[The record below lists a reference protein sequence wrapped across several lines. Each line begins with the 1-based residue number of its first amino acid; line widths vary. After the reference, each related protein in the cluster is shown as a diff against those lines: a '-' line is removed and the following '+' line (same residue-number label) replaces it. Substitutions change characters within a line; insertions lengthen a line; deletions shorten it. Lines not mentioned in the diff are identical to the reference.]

1 MNTELATTI
10 MQYFMGGLMALL
22 PAIIWGYFFYRK
34 SPENKRTILVSF
46 IAGTL
51 SVIPMFI
58 WQHNWNVSFTLFSI
72 KIPHIN
78 IYDYVRYTFSI
89 SPTMGNVITFVVI
102 AIAISLLIYLSAAII
117 ILITDIVLGVKP
129 QIALRNVTKRSI
141 EEPLIF
147 VSIGLLVAFLIVIT
161 SEILTWWLGAE
172 VAQNTVYGVFWYSI
186 MIGFLEEYSKHLVVR
201 FADDNTIYSVDS
213 AIIFSI
219 IVALGFAFLENILY
233 FVDKIWL
240 GPCTQTEIANNAC
253 VFDPSKSI
261 YIHQVGVLLFP
272 YIFRSLLSTLAHVV
286 FSGIFGYFYGI
297 AHFASYELQEKEK
310 QKGGMIFWGILHK
323 IFRMKTSF
331 VFHEMKMLQGLLFA
345 MFFHGI
351 FDFFLELNLTYLTV
365 PMIALGFLYLTY
377 LLGKKENQKKLRLLV
392 DQRTSST
399 PEFKK
404 AMENIEMLQKFEND
418 YLKKREEMEKKDK
431 MAEIQKNVELLQ
443 KYEESLKRKNK
454 GQT

>member
-22 PAIIWGYFFYRK
+22 PAIIWGYFFYRR
-34 SPENKRTILVSF
+34 SPENKRTVLVSF

-51 SVIPMFI
+51 SVVPMFI
-58 WQHNWNVSFTLFSI
+58 WQRNWNFSFNLFGV
-72 KIPHIN
+72 KIPNIN
-78 IYDYVRYTFSI
+78 IYDYVRLTFSVN
-89 SPTMGNVITFVVI
+89 PTLGNVITFVFI
-102 AIAISLLIYLSAAII
+102 AIAVSLLIYISAAII
-117 ILITDIVLGVKP
+117 IFITDILLGVKP
-129 QIALRNVTKRSI
+129 QIAFRNIAKRSI

-147 VSIGLLVAFLIVIT
+147 VSIGLLVAFLIVVS
-161 SEILTWWLGAE
+161 SEILTFWLGAE
-172 VAQNTVYGVFWYSI
+172 VAQNMVYGIFWYSI

-201 FADDNTIYSVDS
+201 FADDNTIYSIDS
-213 AIIFSI
+213 AITFSI
-219 IVALGFAFLENILY
+219 VVALGFAFLENILY
-233 FVDKIWL
+233 FVDRIWL
-240 GPCTQTEIANNAC
+240 SPCMQTEIANNVC
-253 VFDPSKSI
+253 VFDPTKNM

-286 FSGIFGYFYGI
+286 FSGIFGYFYGV

-310 QKGGMIFWGILHK
+310 QRGGMIIWGTLHK

-351 FDFFLELNLTYLTV
+351 FNFLLDQNLTYLTV

-377 LLGKKENQKKLRLLV
+377 LLGKKENHKKLRLLV

-399 PEFKK
+399 QEFKK
-404 AMENIEMLQKFEND
+404 AVENIEMLQKFEND
-418 YLKKREEMEKKDK
+418 YLKKREEIDKKDK
-431 MAEIQKNVELLQ
+431 ITELQKNVELLE
-443 KYEESLKRKNK
+443 KYEESIKRKNK
-454 GQT
+454 EN